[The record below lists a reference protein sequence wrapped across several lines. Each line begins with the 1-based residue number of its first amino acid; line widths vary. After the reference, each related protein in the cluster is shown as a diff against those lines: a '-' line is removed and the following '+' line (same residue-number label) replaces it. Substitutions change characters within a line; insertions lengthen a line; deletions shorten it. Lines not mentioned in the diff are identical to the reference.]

1 MLKSLPGDSLRPQ
14 VPLSQALHHF
24 CSAPLCPCLW
34 NAAWMLWPL
43 LCMGPAAPSFL
54 SISPVPELQGPVDKN
69 GPRSSSSAPVGVLV
83 SKPSPAFRADWG
95 SLPSFSAQFSL
106 LAFRAPLSTCL
117 PSPWTC
123 GPCTWPSSAQGR
135 SWHSTQLQTSQRQRY
150 IPCPLPP
157 AIPPAPAQLAPPHW
171 CLNQLACHPS

>member
-14 VPLSQALHHF
+14 VPPSQALHHF

-117 PSPWTC
+117 PSPRTC

-135 SWHSTQLQTSQRQRY
+135 SWTPLNSRLLSDSGTFPVPSLLRSHLLLLNW
-150 IPCPLPP
+150 PLPTGV
-157 AIPPAPAQLAPPHW
+157 
-171 CLNQLACHPS
+171 